1 MKDIFLTKKAFS
13 STVGKRL
20 NRTTREIE
28 KETLTFSTQT
38 FNLTGQEISKRLKLT
53 DKVNHT
59 LKDFVA
65 SEYENNHEIRY
76 NEVAKTIANVMSLL
90 PEHFLTPCVS
100 RVDKHI
106 ISLDINKANGKD
118 YSKKEKCSHR
128 VYLGFDYIA
137 PNQENKGYIY
147 IKKVR

>member
-1 MKDIFLTKKAFS
+1 
-13 STVGKRL
+13 
-20 NRTTREIE
+20 
-28 KETLTFSTQT
+28 
-38 FNLTGQEISKRLKLT
+38 LT
-53 DKVNHT
+53 DKVNHS

-65 SEYENNHEIRY
+65 AEYENNHEIRY
-76 NEVAKTIANVMSLL
+76 NEVAKTIVNVMSLL

-106 ISLDINKANGKD
+106 ISLDINKANCKDYSGKD

-137 PNQENKGYIY
+137 PDQENKGYIY